1 MYLCGWPDEP
11 EAWRR
16 VRRRL
21 TAKSG
26 KKTRLVFGY
35 VTLTRRRV
43 EGKRVGMYRERG
55 LR

>member
-26 KKTRLVFGY
+26 KKTRLVFDY
-35 VTLTRRRV
+35 VMLTRRKV
-43 EGKRVGMYRERG
+43 GEKRVGMYREKG